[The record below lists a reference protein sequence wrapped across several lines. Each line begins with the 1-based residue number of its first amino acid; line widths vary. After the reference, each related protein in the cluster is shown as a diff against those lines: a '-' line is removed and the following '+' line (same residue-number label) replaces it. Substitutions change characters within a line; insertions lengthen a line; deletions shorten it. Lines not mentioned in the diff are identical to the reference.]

1 VAGVKL
7 FEGDWEGGGRVIF
20 LLQIFL
26 LPQPARF
33 PGEEALVSGQRRNP
47 QEHGTIK
54 CVYTKKDYKL
64 VIIYHQQKEKYTIVS
79 AYYEN

>member
-1 VAGVKL
+1 MKVKYS
-7 FEGDWEGGGRVIF
+7 RHA
-20 LLQIFL
+20 LQRLRKRGIS
-26 LPQPARF
+26 RREV
-33 PGEEALVSGQRRNP
+33 EEALVSGQRRNP

-64 VIIYHQQKEKYTIVS
+64 VIIYHQQKEKYLIVS